1 LVFGYLTFVTGA
13 ALNATNNQK
22 KQTLLLTVTLALNIM
37 LNLILIPRYTILGS
51 AIAALAGNIFLATVG
66 FILLRRVVPVSL
78 SRILARFTATLV
90 SAGVMG
96 AFVYGVLFRFSFL
109 PAIVTGLVVYP
120 VALYVFGGVTKE
132 DIAEFR
138 AKLFPAKKIV

>member
-1 LVFGYLTFVTGA
+1 M
-13 ALNATNNQK
+13 K
-22 KQTLLLTVTLALNIM
+22 KL
-37 LNLILIPRYTILGS
+37 
-51 AIAALAGNIFLATVG
+51 
-66 FILLRRVVPVSL
+66 
-78 SRILARFTATLV
+78 
-90 SAGVMG
+90 VMG